1 MKPKDIS
8 NISEPLP
15 QNSSP
20 QPRIENIYEDE
31 EIFNDEDEKV
41 FELKETLN
49 SQDKQNTPM
58 RNVKLSSPKGN
69 ESSIISPENL
79 LNNGEPLSK
88 NLETF
93 SKNRGKSKPEILS
106 SSPQE
111 IRQVNFK
118 TDPTESSF

>member
-1 MKPKDIS
+1 MKPKDNS
-8 NISEPLP
+8 NISEPLA

-20 QPRIENIYEDE
+20 QPRVENTYEDE

-49 SQDKQNTPM
+49 SQGKQNTPM

-93 SKNRGKSKPEILS
+93 SKIRGKSKPEIWS

-111 IRQVNFK
+111 IREVNFK